1 MEKACLNELIPGT
14 AVNSQLEL
22 YSFKKIIFRKN
33 MFYSKACEKVKKRN
47 SYTVIYTSN
56 TGDGRVGEIA
66 YFLKVKDQVE
76 NICHFLAAMYEMK
89 SFPDEAI
96 MANVVVSTIN
106 KDLGHHLLPFH
117 EER

>member
-14 AVNSQLEL
+14 AVNSQLDL

-47 SYTVIYTSN
+47 SYTVMYTSN

-66 YFLKVKDQVE
+66 NRLSGILV
-76 NICHFLAAMYEMK
+76 
-89 SFPDEAI
+89 
-96 MANVVVSTIN
+96 
-106 KDLGHHLLPFH
+106 
-117 EER
+117 